1 MTATLTTHTVSESQP
16 ARMEPLARLPVF
28 FALEG
33 RHALVAG
40 GTPGAAW
47 KAELLSAAGAE
58 VAIYAPET
66 CDQIV
71 ALAID
76 PPHGAV
82 TIHRRE
88 WTPTDL
94 AGMAIAV
101 GAFDNDDDARRFS
114 DAARAAGVPVNVVD
128 NPKFCDFAFGAI
140 VNRSPLVIG
149 ISTDGAAPVFGQAI
163 RGKLETMIPRGF
175 ARWAEMARRWRT
187 DLKGTGLSFN
197 AKRRFWQ
204 LFTERAVKNPDVEP
218 QGFDYDLLLEQTK
231 AEGDRVERGTITL
244 VGAGPGDPE
253 LLTLRAMRALQSA
266 DVILF
271 DERVSMEIL
280 DFARREAKKLLVGK
294 ASDDTTSEL
303 MLGLA
308 KAGRRVIRLSGVAQV
323 GAQAGSDSVVA
334 ACRKA
339 GIAVEVVPG
348 VTEVGL
354 KDTPQHDNAETRVA

>member
-1 MTATLTTHTVSESQP
+1 MTATLTTHTVSETQP
-16 ARMEPLARLPVF
+16 PRMEPLARLPVF

-58 VAIYAPET
+58 VAVYAVEA
-66 CDQIV
+66 CDQMV
-71 ALAID
+71 ALALD
-76 PPHGAV
+76 PPQGAI
-82 TIHRRE
+82 TIHHRIWMPE
-88 WTPTDL
+88 DL
-94 AGMAIAV
+94 TGMAIAV

-128 NPKFCDFAFGAI
+128 NPRFCDFSFGAI
-140 VNRSPLVIG
+140 VNRSPLVIS
-149 ISTDGAAPVFGQAI
+149 ISTDGASPVFGQAI
-163 RGKLETMIPRGF
+163 RGKLETLIPRGF
-175 ARWAEMARRWRT
+175 TRWAEMARRWRS
-187 DLKGTGLSFN
+187 DLKTSGLSFN
-197 AKRRFWQ
+197 ARRRFWQ
-204 LFTERAVKNPDVEP
+204 LFTERAVKHPDAEP

-231 AEGDRVERGTITL
+231 AEGERVERGTVTL

-253 LLTLRAMRALQSA
+253 LLTLRAMRAMQSA

-271 DERVSMEIL
+271 DEQVSMEIL

-294 ASDDTTSEL
+294 GSDDSTDEL
-303 MLGLA
+303 ILGLA
-308 KAGRRVIRLSGVAQV
+308 KAGRRVIRLSGVSHTGNDHV
-323 GAQAGSDSVVA
+323 IA

-348 VTEVGL
+348 VTESGL
-354 KDTPQHDNAETRVA
+354 KDTRQHDNAETRVA

>member
-1 MTATLTTHTVSESQP
+1 MTTTLTTHATPDSPP

-28 FALEG
+28 FALDG
-33 RHALVAG
+33 RRALVAG
-40 GTPGAAW
+40 GTQGAAW

-66 CDQIV
+66 CDHIV

-76 PPHGAV
+76 PPQGVV
-82 TIHRRE
+82 TIQRRA
-88 WTPTDL
+88 WTPADM

-101 GAFDNDDDARRFS
+101 GAFDNDEDARRFS

-128 NPKFCDFAFGAI
+128 NPKFCDFSFGAI

-149 ISTDGAAPVFGQAI
+149 ISTDGASPVFGQAI
-163 RGKLETMIPRGF
+163 RGKLESLIPRGF
-175 ARWAEMARRWRT
+175 ARWAKMARRWRS
-187 DLKGTGLSFN
+187 DLKATGLSFN

-204 LFTERAVKNPDVEP
+204 LFTEHAVKHPDAEP
-218 QGFDYDLLLEQTK
+218 EGTDYDLLLDQTRT
-231 AEGDRVERGTITL
+231 EGERVEHGTVTL

-253 LLTLRAMRALQSA
+253 LLTLRAMRAMQSA

-271 DERVSMEIL
+271 DERVSMETL

-294 ASDDTTSEL
+294 AGDDVTEL
-303 MLGLA
+303 MIGLA
-308 KAGRRVIRLSGVAQV
+308 KGGRRVVRLSGAN
-323 GAQAGSDSVVA
+323 VVDNTDDVLT

-339 GIAVEVVPG
+339 GIAIEVVPG
-348 VTEVGL
+348 VTSAGL
-354 KDTPQHDNAETRVA
+354 KETSQTGNAETRVA

>member
-1 MTATLTTHTVSESQP
+1 MTATLTTHMPSEAPP

-58 VAIYAPET
+58 VAVYAAET
-66 CDQIV
+66 CDQTE

-76 PPHGAV
+76 PPQGAI
-82 TIHRRE
+82 TIHRRA
-88 WTPTDL
+88 WTPDDFT
-94 AGMAIAV
+94 GMAIAV
-101 GAFDNDDDARRFS
+101 GAFDNDDDAKRFS

-128 NPKFCDFAFGAI
+128 NPKFCDFSFGAI

-149 ISTDGAAPVFGQAI
+149 ISTDGASPVFGQAI
-163 RGKLETMIPRGF
+163 RGKLETLIPRGF
-175 ARWAEMARRWRT
+175 ARWAEMARRWRS
-187 DLKGTGLSFN
+187 DLKSTGLSFN

-204 LFTERAVKNPDVEP
+204 LFTERAVKNPDAVP
-218 QGFDYDLLLEQTK
+218 QGLDYDLLLEQTK
-231 AEGDRVERGTITL
+231 SEGERVEHGTVTL

-271 DERVSMEIL
+271 DERVSLEIL

-294 ASDDTTSEL
+294 AGSDATTEL

-308 KAGRRVIRLSGVAQV
+308 KAGRRVVRLSGVAH
-323 GAQAGSDSVVA
+323 AGSDQLID

-339 GIAVEVVPG
+339 SIAVEVVPG
-348 VTEVGL
+348 VTEAGR